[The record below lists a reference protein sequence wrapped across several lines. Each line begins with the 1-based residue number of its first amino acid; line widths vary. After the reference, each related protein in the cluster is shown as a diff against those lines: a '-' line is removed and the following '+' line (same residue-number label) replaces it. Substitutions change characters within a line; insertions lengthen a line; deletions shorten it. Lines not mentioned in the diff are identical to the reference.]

1 MAHRAATALPVSS
14 EGLTGFGVLGLDSI
28 SSSFGHNTFFKE
40 FLMCLVEVYLFSVRQ
55 LQVKPLKRNTFLPKC
70 SFLPDVKADG
80 LCMTD
85 IGQVSVVILKTQ
97 MCGEKCKHLWV
108 QDPSPMPEMDQ

>member
-1 MAHRAATALPVSS
+1 
-14 EGLTGFGVLGLDSI
+14 
-28 SSSFGHNTFFKE
+28 
-40 FLMCLVEVYLFSVRQ
+40 
-55 LQVKPLKRNTFLPKC
+55 
-70 SFLPDVKADG
+70 
-80 LCMTD
+80 MTD